1 MVEVEGEARSSCTV
15 FSVRRSMGPPP
26 DVDLASM
33 REGSRTSSRQ
43 ARNDAAIFPSAGNQ
57 EGSRRASSPRPSIPP
72 QAKELDMT
80 IPYASA
86 TSGMKAREEITKVLR
101 RLGCEEIGF
110 ADNFE
115 KQEVLHTS
123 SIAIRKCISKRQ
135 PKAGRRCGSRRI
147 PG

>member
-1 MVEVEGEARSSCTV
+1 
-15 FSVRRSMGPPP
+15 
-26 DVDLASM
+26 
-33 REGSRTSSRQ
+33 
-43 ARNDAAIFPSAGNQ
+43 
-57 EGSRRASSPRPSIPP
+57 
-72 QAKELDMT
+72 MT

-135 PKAGRRCGSRRI
+135 PKAGRRCG
-147 PG
+147 